1 MKIKRLKKFLTNR
14 EYWDWAKQNITINK
28 DDNLYPNKN
37 LVTFDNDSQK
47 ILTDEEVQKFIE
59 DLNYVKG

>member
-14 EYWDWAKQNITINK
+14 EYWDWAKQNIPINK

-47 ILTDEEVQKFIE
+47 ILTDEEVQKFME
-59 DLNYVKG
+59 DLNNAER

>member
-14 EYWDWAKQNITINK
+14 EYWDWAKQNIPINN